1 MSDGL
6 YRKLQVLES
15 EERPLDRIS
24 RLEAMTGPLLAWYRE
39 HARILPWR
47 EEPEPYRVWVSEIML
62 QQTRVE
68 AVKPYFARF
77 MEALPDVKA
86 LAAVP
91 DDRLMKLWEG
101 LGYYNRARNLKK
113 AAQIIVNE
121 YGGRL
126 PDTKEELFKL
136 PGIGS
141 YTAGAVA
148 SIAYGKR
155 EAAVDGNVLR
165 VISRVLA
172 SREDIASQP
181 VKRQFEEDLVRVM
194 PAEDCSAFNQGLI
207 EIGALVCVP
216 NGEPRCGECPLRSV
230 CLAARNGLTGEIPY
244 KAPKKPRRIEERTIL
259 LIESGDL
266 VAIQKRPEKG
276 LLASMYEFP
285 GLEGTYSREEVWA
298 AAEGMFRT
306 EGENADVADGR
317 SGTAIGSSPVVRSA
331 ACGSDAGS
339 SAAGSIASIPDT
351 GATSA
356 IRSVTPAPDAV
367 HIFSHVEWHMT
378 GYRLEA
384 DHIPARFLAVSRRE
398 ISEKYAL
405 PSAFDRYIKLIN
417 GKS

>member
-126 PDTKEELFKL
+126 PDTKEELLKL

-298 AAEGMFRT
+298 AAEEWFRT
-306 EGENADVADGR
+306 EG
-317 SGTAIGSSPVVRSA
+317 SA
-331 ACGSDAGS
+331 
-339 SAAGSIASIPDT
+339 
-351 GATSA
+351 GATPA